1 MDSNEH
7 MLKTLTA
14 RTLITTDAEIPFPVL
29 RIDEDGRL
37 VEIGSDPRALAQ
49 ESTVLTSALF
59 DVHMHGG
66 KGIDVMHADESQMLE
81 LERFLA
87 QHGVAHFLPTTVT
100 ASVDFTL
107 RALERMA
114 KAIRS
119 AKNSNGAVPLGIHVE
134 GPFLS
139 HGKRGMHP
147 AEHLQPPS
155 IELFERMQK
164 AAEGQI
170 KMMTIAPESNAGPY
184 RSSDY
189 KSCSALE
196 LIQYASQQGVACSIG
211 HTNAIAPEALA
222 AVDAGAVTATHT
234 FNAMRAFDHRDPGV
248 LGVVLD
254 DDRLF
259 ADLICDGVHVSPPAV
274 RLWWKAK
281 GPNRAILITDA
292 LPAAGMADGDYQ
304 VGDDWITAHHG
315 RAVVTRDLAQG
326 KETLAGSVLT
336 LDQAVRRFTDFTGAS
351 IGDGV
356 RLASHNPAAM
366 LNSGSITALVPGAFV
381 DLTRWDAEG
390 NLLASYIRGHEFV
403 ASDTHATRQF
413 A

>member
-1 MDSNEH
+1 V
-7 MLKTLTA
+7 LKTLTA
-14 RTLITTDAEIPFPVL
+14 RTLITAEAEIPFPVL
-29 RIDEDGRL
+29 CLDEDGRL
-37 VEIGSDPRALAQ
+37 VEIGNDPRALANDT
-49 ESTVLTSALF
+49 TVLASALL

-66 KGIDVMHADESQMLE
+66 KGIDVMHADESQMLDLE
-81 LERFLA
+81 LFLA

-119 AKNSNGAVPLGIHVE
+119 TQNRNGAVPLGIHVE

-139 HGKRGMHP
+139 HTKRGMHP
-147 AEHLQPPS
+147 ADHLQPPS
-155 IELFERMQK
+155 IELFERMQT

-170 KMMTIAPESNAGPY
+170 RMVTIAPEANAGPFKP
-184 RSSDY
+184 SDY
-189 KSCSALE
+189 KHVSALE
-196 LIQYASQQGVACSIG
+196 LIQYASQRGVACSIG
-211 HTNAIAPEALA
+211 HTNATATEAVA
-222 AVDAGAVTATHT
+222 AIEAGAVSATHT

-259 ADLICDGVHVSPPAV
+259 ADLICDGVHVSPQAV
-274 RLWWKAK
+274 RLWWKSK
-281 GPNRAILITDA
+281 GPTRAILITDA

-336 LDQAVRRFTDFTGAS
+336 LNETVQCFAKFTAAS
-351 IGDGV
+351 IGEGV

-366 LNSGSITALVPGAFV
+366 LNTAKTTTLMHGSFV
-381 DLTRWDAEG
+381 NLTRWDAQG
-390 NLLASYIRGHEFV
+390 NLVASYIRGREFV